1 MATWSS
7 SITESGTIPFMPTS
21 LKFLRKR
28 ETRSNGGKP
37 SDWSATAIPWRGQR
51 STSKCVRTAGPSILC
66 PGLRSHRYFYSVK
79 IVYEPIERNSA
90 RRQPMRFVGKH
101 GMPVALLFVG
111 MALGFFLAGHWVPNV
126 AAVPRQDYESL
137 QAFTNI
143 LSIVKKSYVQE
154 VDTKNLIN
162 GAINGMLSS
171 LDPHSAY
178 LTPDLYKELQMDTQG
193 RFGGLGIEI
202 TVKNGVLTVVSPIE
216 DTPAFKAG
224 IKPGDMIFKIGDE
237 FTKDMTLV
245 DAVKKMRGPKGTK
258 IKISIKREGVPE
270 LIDYTLE
277 RDTIRVQSVRSRGL
291 DEGYGYIRLAQFQ
304 ERSDRDVQKALEKLA
319 AEKGGLK
326 GLVLDLRN
334 NPGGLLTQAVRVAD
348 LFLDSG
354 LIVYTEGR
362 IESQKQK
369 FFAQKEGS
377 WLDFPIVVLV
387 NGGSASASEIVAGA
401 LQDHKRAVV
410 LGTKTFGKGSVQTI
424 LPLDDNSALRLTTA
438 RYFTPKGRSIQA
450 TGIVPDIVV
459 ENATTPDG
467 KPDAPRRPGLREENL
482 PGHLQNP
489 TQTPNSTQDQLDK
502 EKENQI
508 PSSGPTGDETIDN
521 DAQLKRALDLLKSWD
536 VFKQIVQK
544 KAA

>member
-1 MATWSS
+1 MRIVA
-7 SITESGTIPFMPTS
+7 
-21 LKFLRKR
+21 KR
-28 ETRSNGGKP
+28 GFP
-37 SDWSATAIPWRGQR
+37 
-51 STSKCVRTAGPSILC
+51 VIL
-66 PGLRSHRYFYSVK
+66 
-79 IVYEPIERNSA
+79 
-90 RRQPMRFVGKH
+90 
-101 GMPVALLFVG
+101 LLIG
-111 MALGFFLAGHWVPNV
+111 MALGFSLAAQWVPSV
-126 AAVPRQDYESL
+126 SAVPRQDYESL
-137 QAFTNI
+137 EAFTNI
-143 LSIVKKSYVQE
+143 LSIVKKNYVE
-154 VDTKNLIN
+154 DVDTKNLVN

-178 LTPDLYKELQMDTQG
+178 LTPELYKELQMDTQG

-202 TVKNGVLTVVSPIE
+202 TVKGGILTVVSPIE
-216 DTPAFKAG
+216 DTPAAKAG
-224 IKPGDMIFKIGDE
+224 VKPGDQIFKIEDE
-237 FTKDMTLV
+237 FTKDMSLV

-258 IKISIKREGVPE
+258 ITISIKREGVPE
-270 LIDYTLE
+270 LIDFTLM
-277 RDTIRVQSVRSRGL
+277 RDTIRVQSVRSRNL
-291 DEGYGYIRLAQFQ
+291 EEGYGYIRLAQFQ
-304 ERSDRDVQKALEKLA
+304 ERSDRDVQKALEKMA

-334 NPGGLLTQAVRVAD
+334 DPGGLLTQAVRIAD

-369 FFAQKEGS
+369 YFAQKDGS
-377 WLDFPIVVLV
+377 WMDFPMVVLV

-401 LQDHKRAVV
+401 LQDHKRAVI

-450 TGIVPDIVV
+450 LGIVPDIIV
-459 ENATTPDG
+459 ET
-467 KPDAPRRPGLREENL
+467 APQQQEAKADEKRRPNLREENL

-489 TQTPNSTQDQLDK
+489 QTPNAQPDPGDK
-502 EKENQI
+502 EKEKQI
-508 PSSGPTGDETIDN
+508 PSSGPTGDDSIDN

-536 VFKQIVQK
+536 VFKQLVQK

>member
-1 MATWSS
+1 MQ
-7 SITESGTIPFMPTS
+7 
-21 LKFLRKR
+21 
-28 ETRSNGGKP
+28 
-37 SDWSATAIPWRGQR
+37 SA
-51 STSKCVRTAGPSILC
+51 
-66 PGLRSHRYFYSVK
+66 
-79 IVYEPIERNSA
+79 
-90 RRQPMRFVGKH
+90 GKH
-101 GMPVALLFVG
+101 IMPVILLLLGV
-111 MALGFFLAGHWVPNV
+111 ALGFFLAGQWVPNV
-126 AAVPRQDYESL
+126 SAVPRQDYESL
-137 QAFTNI
+137 EAFTNI
-143 LSIVKKSYVQE
+143 LSIVRKNYVEE
-154 VDTKNLIN
+154 VETKNLVN
-162 GAINGMLSS
+162 GAINGMLNS

-178 LTPDLYKELQMDTQG
+178 LTPELYKDLQMDTQG

-202 TVKNGVLTVVSPIE
+202 TVKGGVLTVVSPIE

-224 IKPGDMIFKIGDE
+224 IKPGDMIFKIEDE

-258 IKISIKREGVPE
+258 INLSIKREGVPE
-270 LIDYTLE
+270 LIDFTLV
-277 RDTIRVQSVRSRGL
+277 RDTIRVQSVRSRVL
-291 DEGYGYIRLAQFQ
+291 ESGYGYIRLAQFQ

-319 AEKGGLK
+319 AEKSGLK

-334 NPGGLLTQAVRVAD
+334 NPGGLLTQAVRIAD

-369 FFAQKEGS
+369 YFAQKDGS
-377 WLDFPIVVLV
+377 WMDFPIVVLV

-438 RYFTPKGRSIQA
+438 RYFTPSGRSIQA

-459 ENATTPDG
+459 DATPQQDG
-467 KPDAPRRPGLREENL
+467 KPDEKKRPMLREENL
-482 PGHLQNP
+482 PGHLPSPQSAP
-489 TQTPNSTQDQLDK
+489 GQQPDQGEK
-502 EKENQI
+502 EKEKLVP
-508 PSSGPTGDETIDN
+508 PSAPTGDESIDN

-536 VFKQIVQK
+536 VFKQLVQK

>member
-1 MATWSS
+1 MRSMTKH
-7 SITESGTIPFMPTS
+7 GVS
-21 LKFLRKR
+21 L
-28 ETRSNGGKP
+28 
-37 SDWSATAIPWRGQR
+37 
-51 STSKCVRTAGPSILC
+51 SIL
-66 PGLRSHRYFYSVK
+66 L
-79 IVYEPIERNSA
+79 
-90 RRQPMRFVGKH
+90 VGI
-101 GMPVALLFVG
+101 
-111 MALGFFLAGHWVPNV
+111 ALGFVLAGQWVPNV
-126 AAVPRQDYESL
+126 SAVPRQDYETL
-137 QAFTNI
+137 ETFTNI
-143 LSIVKKSYVQE
+143 LSIVKKNYVE
-154 VDTKNLIN
+154 DVETKNLVN

-224 IKPGDMIFKIGDE
+224 VQPGDMIFKIEDD

-245 DAVKKMRGPKGTK
+245 DAVKRMRGPKGTK
-258 IKISIKREGVPE
+258 INLSIKREGNPE
-270 LIDYTLE
+270 LINFTLT
-277 RDTIRVQSVRSRGL
+277 RDTIRVQSVRNRTL
-291 DEGYGYIRLAQFQ
+291 EPGYGYIRLAQFQ
-304 ERSDRDVQKALEKLA
+304 ERSDRDLQKALEKMA
-319 AEKGGLK
+319 GEKGGLK

-334 NPGGLLTQAVRVAD
+334 NPGGLLTQAVRVSD

-354 LIVYTEGR
+354 LIVYTDGR

-369 FFAQKEGS
+369 FFAQKEAS
-377 WLDFPIVVLV
+377 LMDFPIVVLV

-450 TGIVPDIVV
+450 TGIVPDIIV
-459 ENATTPDG
+459 ESTPQQDG
-467 KPDAPRRPGLREENL
+467 KGDDRKRPSLREENL
-482 PGHLQNP
+482 PGHLQNQQ
-489 TQTPNSTQDQLDK
+489 QTPSSQEQLDRER
-502 EKENQI
+502 EKQI
-508 PSSGPTGDETIDN
+508 PSSAPTGDETIDN

>member
-1 MATWSS
+1 MRIMTKH
-7 SITESGTIPFMPTS
+7 GVS
-21 LKFLRKR
+21 L
-28 ETRSNGGKP
+28 
-37 SDWSATAIPWRGQR
+37 
-51 STSKCVRTAGPSILC
+51 SIL
-66 PGLRSHRYFYSVK
+66 L
-79 IVYEPIERNSA
+79 
-90 RRQPMRFVGKH
+90 VGI
-101 GMPVALLFVG
+101 
-111 MALGFFLAGHWVPNV
+111 ALGFILAAQWVPNV
-126 AAVPRQDYESL
+126 SAVPRQDYETL
-137 QAFTNI
+137 ETFTNI
-143 LSIVKKSYVQE
+143 LSIVKKNYVE
-154 VDTKNLIN
+154 DVETKNLVN
-162 GAINGMLSS
+162 GAINGMLTS

-178 LTPDLYKELQMDTQG
+178 LTPDLYKDLQMDTQG

-224 IKPGDMIFKIGDE
+224 VKPGDMIFKIEDD

-258 IKISIKREGVPE
+258 INLSIKREGISE
-270 LIDYTLE
+270 LINLTLT
-277 RDTIRVQSVRSRGL
+277 RDTIRVQSVRNRTL
-291 DEGYGYIRLAQFQ
+291 EPGYGYIRLAQFQ
-304 ERSDRDVQKALEKLA
+304 ERSDRDLQRSLEKLA

-334 NPGGLLTQAVRVAD
+334 NPGGLLTQAVRVTD
-348 LFLDSG
+348 LFLDAG

-362 IESQKQK
+362 IESQRQK
-369 FFAQKEGS
+369 FFAQKDS
-377 WLDFPIVVLV
+377 PVMDFPIVVLV

-401 LQDHKRAVV
+401 LQDHKRAIV

-450 TGIVPDIVV
+450 TGIVPDIIV
-459 ENATTPDG
+459 ESTPQQDG
-467 KPDAPRRPGLREENL
+467 KVEERKRSGVREENL
-482 PGHLQNP
+482 PGHLLNP
-489 TQTPNSTQDQLDK
+489 QTPGQTPEQILKEQDK
-502 EKENQI
+502 QI
-508 PSSGPTGDETIDN
+508 PSTAPTGDETIDN

>member
-1 MATWSS
+1 M
-7 SITESGTIPFMPTS
+7 
-21 LKFLRKR
+21 
-28 ETRSNGGKP
+28 
-37 SDWSATAIPWRGQR
+37 Q
-51 STSKCVRTAGPSILC
+51 
-66 PGLRSHRYFYSVK
+66 
-79 IVYEPIERNSA
+79 SA
-90 RRQPMRFVGKH
+90 RRH
-101 GMPVALLFVG
+101 IMPIVLLLLGV
-111 MALGFFLAGHWVPNV
+111 ALGFFLAGQWVPNV
-126 AAVPRQDYESL
+126 SAVPRQDYESL
-137 QAFTNI
+137 EAFTNI
-143 LSIVKKSYVQE
+143 LSIVKKNYVE
-154 VDTKNLIN
+154 DVETKTLVN
-162 GAINGMLSS
+162 GAINGMLNS

-178 LTPDLYKELQMDTQG
+178 LTPELYKDLQMDTQG

-202 TVKNGVLTVVSPIE
+202 TVKGGVLTVVSPIE

-224 IKPGDMIFKIGDE
+224 IKPGDMIFKIEDE

-258 IKISIKREGVPE
+258 INLSIKREGVPE
-270 LIDYTLE
+270 LIDFTLM
-277 RDTIRVQSVRSRGL
+277 RDTIRVQSVRSRVL
-291 DEGYGYIRLAQFQ
+291 ESGYGYIRLAQFQ

-334 NPGGLLTQAVRVAD
+334 NPGGLLTQAVRIAD

-369 FFAQKEGS
+369 YFAQKDGS
-377 WLDFPIVVLV
+377 WMDFPMVVLV

-438 RYFTPKGRSIQA
+438 RYFTPSGRSIQA

-459 ENATTPDG
+459 DATQPQDG
-467 KPDAPRRPGLREENL
+467 KPEEKKRPTLREENL
-482 PGHLQNP
+482 PGHLPSPQSAP
-489 TQTPNSTQDQLDK
+489 GQPQDQSDKDK
-502 EKENQI
+502 EKLV
-508 PSSGPTGDETIDN
+508 PSSAPTGDESIDN
-521 DAQLKRALDLLKSWD
+521 DAQLKRSLDLLKSWD
-536 VFKQIVQK
+536 VFKQLVQK